1 VFFFYFGEI
10 MEENNI
16 KAQKE
21 ALMAVFSSPQYRP
34 MKLKELAILLDV
46 KKEDRDRLKEVL
58 DLLLLDG
65 KIGISS
71 KGKYGKPEISTRA
84 GIFLGNAKGFGFV
97 TVEGEP
103 QDYYIPKEYTLD
115 ALHGDR
121 VQIAVLPAGSK
132 GNPEARVLR
141 VLEHANEKVV
151 GTYQAVKSFGF
162 VLPDNT
168 RIGRDIFIP
177 DGASADARDG
187 MKVVARITD
196 FGGEGKNPQGE
207 VVEVLGNRFDKGVDV
222 MSVIRGYDIPV
233 EFPEKVLEQL
243 KEIPDTV
250 NPKDL
255 EGRLDL
261 RDEMTFTID
270 GIDAKDLDDAI
281 SLKALENGYE
291 LGVHIADVSQYVREN
306 SPLDREARK
315 RGTSVYFVDRVV
327 PMLPEKLS
335 NGICSLNAGVDRLAL
350 SCIMRLDANG
360 VVTDSEIA
368 ETVIRVDKRMDYHSV
383 AVLLEDRRDA
393 ADYERIC
400 TEYAPYREQ
409 LERMLALSKLLRARR
424 MKRGAINFDFP
435 ESKIVLDERGRAVD
449 ILPYERNCA
458 TMLIE
463 DFMLAANEAIAETA
477 YWQQLPFLYRNHE
490 KPAEEKMVAFASF
503 LGGFGYTL
511 HLKDNQVHPKELQKL
526 LEQLSG
532 TEEEA
537 LISRVLLR
545 SMKQA
550 SYSPER
556 LGHFG
561 LSAKY
566 YTHFTSP
573 IRRYPDLQIHRILK
587 ESLHGGLTEERQE
600 HYNSILGDVG
610 ESSSRT
616 ERRADEAERQ
626 VDKIKKAEYMRK
638 HLGEVFEGVI
648 SGVTSWGLY
657 VELPNTVEG
666 MVRVSD
672 MDGDYYVY
680 DEAGMCLVGEMSR
693 RSYGLGERVRVV
705 VADAQLSPPQ
715 IDFRLYESPGRK
727 GR

>member
-1 VFFFYFGEI
+1 
-10 MEENNI
+10 MEDKEELRE
-16 KAQKE
+16 QKE
-21 ALMAVFSSPQYRP
+21 ALMEVFSSPQYKP

-46 KKEDRDRLKEVL
+46 KKEDREKLKNVL
-58 DLLLLDG
+58 DLLLIDG

-71 KGKYGKPEISTRA
+71 KGKYGKPEISTRT
-84 GIFLGNAKGFGFV
+84 GTFTGNAKGFGFV
-97 TVEGEP
+97 TVAGEEH
-103 QDYYIPKEYTLD
+103 DYFIPKEYTGE
-115 ALHGDR
+115 ALHGDT
-121 VQIAVLPAGSK
+121 VQISVLPEG
-132 GNPEARVLR
+132 GRRNTEGRVLR
-141 VLEHANEKVV
+141 VLEHANETVV
-151 GTYQAVKSFGF
+151 GTFQAVKHFGF

-177 DGASADARDG
+177 DSAEADARDG

-207 VVEVLGNRFDKGVDV
+207 IIEVLGGRHEPGVDV
-222 MSVIRGYDIPV
+222 MSVIRGHDIPV
-233 EFPEKVLEQL
+233 EFPDKVLAQLEQ
-243 KEIPDTV
+243 IPDTV
-250 NPKDL
+250 REEDQA
-255 EGRLDL
+255 GRRDL
-261 RDEMTFTID
+261 RDVLTFTID
-270 GIDAKDLDDAI
+270 GVDAKDLDDAI
-281 SLKALENGYE
+281 SLRTLSDGYE
-291 LGVHIADVSQYVREN
+291 LGVHIADVTQYVKEN
-306 SPLDREARK
+306 SALDKEARR

-350 SCIMRLDANG
+350 SCIMRIDQSG
-360 VVTDSEIA
+360 MVTDAEIV
-368 ETVIRVDKRMDYHSV
+368 ESLIRVDKRMDYHSV
-383 AVLLEDRRDA
+383 AVLLEERTDA
-393 ADYERIC
+393 GDYARVIE
-400 TEYAPYREQ
+400 EYEPYKEQ
-409 LERMLALSKLLRARR
+409 LFKMLELSKILRKRR

-435 ESKIVLDERGRAVD
+435 EAKIVLDEKGRAID
-449 ILPYERNCA
+449 IKPYERNCA

-463 DFMLAANEAIAETA
+463 DFMLAANEIIAESA

-490 KPAEEKMVAFASF
+490 KPAQEKMFAFASF

-511 HLKDNQVHPKELQKL
+511 HLKDNEVHPKELQKL
-526 LEQLSG
+526 LEKLEG

-550 SYSPER
+550 SYSPES

-561 LSAKY
+561 LSARY

-587 ESLHGGLTEERQE
+587 ENLHGKLTEERQE
-600 HYNSILGDVG
+600 HYRAILGEVG
-610 ESSSRT
+610 ETSSRT
-616 ERRADEAERQ
+616 ERRADEAERE
-626 VDKIKKAEYMRK
+626 VDKIKKAEYMRR
-638 HLGEVFEGVI
+638 HLGEVYEGVI

-666 MVRVSD
+666 MVHVSE

-680 DEAGMCLVGEMSR
+680 DEKSMSLIGEMSR
-693 RSYGLGERVRVV
+693 RAYGLGERVRVV
-705 VADAQLSPPQ
+705 VADVQLTPPQ
-715 IDFRLYESPGRK
+715 VDFRLYESPGRK